1 MKTKVATSTS
11 SGVGTDSLTLE
22 LVRLDG
28 VAGMVCGDLQR
39 MERWMDGFMATGQPK
54 SSWSHSIIQLRILYC
69 THTFIVSSP

>member
-11 SGVGTDSLTLE
+11 GGVGTDSLTLE

-54 SSWSHSIIQLRILYC
+54 K
-69 THTFIVSSP
+69 

>member
-11 SGVGTDSLTLE
+11 GGVGMDSLTLE
-22 LVRLDG
+22 LARPNG
-28 VAGMVCGDLQR
+28 VVGMVCGDLQR